1 MASKHIVNC
10 PCCFQV
16 FKKKGCYEKHIL
28 YCQQSFT
35 NKNANFPEPN
45 IRQLYDMITTLTE
58 KYNNVQ
64 TELETLKRHIN
75 IKNKRLDVLSWL
87 NEQSVPITNWS
98 RCMDNFTVSVSDLE
112 CIFTKGFIDGIISI
126 INHHLYQE
134 ENRDTIKCFEQKN
147 NILYVFDE
155 QWKELTKD
163 EFSVLFN
170 DIYNKS
176 LVAFDAY
183 KNENMYRMKDDD
195 FQTEYSNN
203 FMKLI
208 CINLTPD
215 AKCTR
220 IKNKLYNEF
229 KENFKTIV
237 ELDI

>member
-87 NEQSVPITNWS
+87 NEQAVPITNWS

-134 ENRDTIKCFEQKN
+134 
-147 NILYVFDE
+147 
-155 QWKELTKD
+155 
-163 EFSVLFN
+163 
-170 DIYNKS
+170 
-176 LVAFDAY
+176 
-183 KNENMYRMKDDD
+183 
-195 FQTEYSNN
+195 
-203 FMKLI
+203 
-208 CINLTPD
+208 
-215 AKCTR
+215 
-220 IKNKLYNEF
+220 
-229 KENFKTIV
+229 
-237 ELDI
+237 

>member
-10 PCCFQV
+10 PCCFKI

-28 YCQQSFT
+28 YCQQSF
-35 NKNANFPEPN
+35 ANNNTDCREPN
-45 IRQLYDMITTLTE
+45 TRQLYDMINTLTE
-58 KYNNVQ
+58 KYNTVQ
-64 TELETLKRHIN
+64 TELESLKRHIN
-75 IKNKRLDVLSWL
+75 IKNKRLNVLSWL
-87 NEQSVPITNWS
+87 NEQPVLITTWS
-98 RCMDNFTVSVSDLE
+98 RCMNNFTVSVTDLE
-112 CIFTKGFIDGIISI
+112 CIFKNGFIDGILAI
-126 INHHLYQE
+126 INHYLYQS
-134 ENRDTIKCFEQKN
+134 ENRSTIKCFEQKN
-147 NILYVFDE
+147 NIIYVFDE

-170 DIYNKS
+170 DIYKKS
-176 LVAFDAY
+176 LATFDVY
-183 KNENMYRMKDDD
+183 KNENMYRMNNDE

-203 FMKLI
+203 FMKLL
-208 CINLTPD
+208 CINLTPE